1 MAETAT
7 MAFACETAGVETYR
21 MLSAAWCDQADTR
34 HRRALSLPRALGAR
48 GARGQRSTSYAVQ
61 RFATIAVINLSYA
74 FSPTAASNEP
84 SLLNSLEGIR
94 GVRIRQITRARVVV
108 RGCLLLPGD
117 SSVLEY

>member
-84 SLLNSLEGIR
+84 SLLNSLEGG